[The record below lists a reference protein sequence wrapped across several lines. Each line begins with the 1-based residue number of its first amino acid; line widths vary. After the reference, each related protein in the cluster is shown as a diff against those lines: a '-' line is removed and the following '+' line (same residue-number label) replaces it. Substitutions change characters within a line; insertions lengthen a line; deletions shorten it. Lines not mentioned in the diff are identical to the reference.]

1 MFGRSV
7 GCCCNIVCCF
17 CIFYNTILC
26 SVLALLIFVF
36 IFNPQEPKFTVT
48 DASLTRFNFTNDNN
62 TLHYNLALN
71 ITIRNPNRRV
81 GIYYRRIQ
89 VIANYRKKRFA
100 MVTLPS
106 APFYQGHKNTTILN
120 HVLVEGQ
127 QLVVFGEQCDL
138 SQFNLDTAAGV
149 YSIDVKI
156 SLRVRAR
163 FGKIKTPDYGPSNI
177 NCNLKVPLSLSETL
191 PSGFNAT
198 KCRNVHVLTNPS
210 DYARI

>member
-1 MFGRSV
+1 MVRTRQNERVDFG
-7 GCCCNIVCCF
+7 F
-17 CIFYNTILC
+17 
-26 SVLALLIFVF
+26 VLTKKLNRV
-36 IFNPQEPKFTVT
+36 
-48 DASLTRFNFTNDNN
+48 LTQFNFTDTDN
-62 TLHYNLALN
+62 TLNYNLALN
-71 ITIRNPNRRV
+71 ITIRNPNKRV

-89 VIANYRKKRFA
+89 VFANHRKKRFA
-100 MVTLPS
+100 NVTLPW

-127 QLVVFGEQCDL
+127 QLAVFGERDL
-138 SQFNLDTAAGV
+138 SQFNAETAAGV

-163 FGKIKTPDYGPSNI
+163 FGKIKSPDYGPSNI

-191 PSGFNAT
+191 PSDFNAT

-210 DYARI
+210 YYERI

>member
-1 MFGRSV
+1 MFGRS
-7 GCCCNIVCCF
+7 GGRCCNVVCCF
-17 CIFYNTILC
+17 CIFYNTIFC

-36 IFNPQEPKFTVT
+36 IFNPQEPKFTIT
-48 DASLTRFNFTNDNN
+48 DASLTRFNFTDDNN

-127 QLVVFGEQCDL
+127 QLVVFGERDL
-138 SQFNLDTAAGV
+138 SQLNLEAAAGL
-149 YSIDVKI
+149 YSIDLKLA
-156 SLRVRAR
+156 LRVRAR
-163 FGKIKTPDYGPSNI
+163 YGKFKPPNYKPYYKIDCS
-177 NCNLKVPLSLSETL
+177 LKVPFSSNETS
-191 PSGFNAT
+191 PIAFKAT
-198 KCRNVHVLTNPS
+198 QCWNVYLFSNPG
-210 DYARI
+210 D